1 MLNDSYPVVIKH
13 EIWSPTQKSGWAAS
27 RLYANHLQSSNFANV
42 RFYLYYTSRGP
53 GAAAANEQLP
63 SQVKL
68 WLQLPNCWSCPWSLA

>member
-1 MLNDSYPVVIKH
+1 M
-13 EIWSPTQKSGWAAS
+13 QKSGWPAL

-42 RFYLYYTSRGP
+42 RSQLYYTSRGP